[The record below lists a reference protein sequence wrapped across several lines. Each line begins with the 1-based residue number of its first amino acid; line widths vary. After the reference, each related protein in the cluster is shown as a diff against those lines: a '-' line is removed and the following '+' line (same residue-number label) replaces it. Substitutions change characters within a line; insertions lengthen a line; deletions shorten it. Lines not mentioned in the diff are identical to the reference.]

1 MGGNTRLITVSPV
14 LLNISAQVVSP
25 NTNLAN
31 RWDGWKDVQGP
42 LHLACAARPLL
53 PRQPSLKLPDSRDW
67 LM

>member
-1 MGGNTRLITVSPV
+1 MGENIRLITVSPV
-14 LLNISAQVVSP
+14 LRNISAQSP

-42 LHLACAARPLL
+42 LHLACATRPLL